1 MKSKLVLASGFCM
14 ALFWSGSAHATDGF
28 NFIGY
33 GPTSIAMG
41 GTGAAYDIGPAGM
54 MINPA
59 TLALMPDG
67 CDGQI
72 GGDIITSNLKIRNT
86 ATGEVAHSNS
96 EGTNN
101 GPYYAPEVA
110 FVCRKGR
117 YTLGIGSF
125 AAAGVGTQYAADS
138 FLSRTVTNTTDTGLR
153 NFSRMLTLRIPVSAA
168 YQVTDR
174 LAVGGSLDVVWTSMN
189 VGLLLD
195 TSQIGTLAAQQRL
208 SGSLVPTLLGIPQL
222 SGGYLNFTNHS
233 IVGGAAE
240 GWGIGGKLGATYQ
253 VSRRTRLGI
262 VYSFKTSVSDL
273 TGHSTLTAVSA
284 VAGNIPLS
292 GKVRVRDFQ
301 GPAQF
306 TAGVFHEF
314 SDRLSVAVDYQRMF
328 WGSAMKNVSVGFKD
342 DASGADINLSFP
354 TNYRDTNVVGVG
366 VQYRL
371 TPRFAVRGGFHY
383 ADEPTPGHGVLAII
397 PSTPTTNI
405 TGGGSWALGKNS
417 ALDFA
422 LTYAFPKSV
431 SNDGPPNTAAP
442 IEATHSQIA
451 ASIAFR
457 KHF

>member
-1 MKSKLVLASGFCM
+1 M

-153 NFSRMLTLRIPVSAA
+153 NFSRMLRSRPSMWCKIGCGHWAA
-168 YQVTDR
+168 F
-174 LAVGGSLDVVWTSMN
+174 
-189 VGLLLD
+189 
-195 TSQIGTLAAQQRL
+195 
-208 SGSLVPTLLGIPQL
+208 
-222 SGGYLNFTNHS
+222 SGG
-233 IVGGAAE
+233 
-240 GWGIGGKLGATYQ
+240 LGC
-253 VSRRTRLGI
+253 
-262 VYSFKTSVSDL
+262 
-273 TGHSTLTAVSA
+273 
-284 VAGNIPLS
+284 
-292 GKVRVRDFQ
+292 
-301 GPAQF
+301 
-306 TAGVFHEF
+306 
-314 SDRLSVAVDYQRMF
+314 
-328 WGSAMKNVSVGFKD
+328 
-342 DASGADINLSFP
+342 NL
-354 TNYRDTNVVGVG
+354 
-366 VQYRL
+366 
-371 TPRFAVRGGFHY
+371 
-383 ADEPTPGHGVLAII
+383 
-397 PSTPTTNI
+397 
-405 TGGGSWALGKNS
+405 
-417 ALDFA
+417 
-422 LTYAFPKSV
+422 
-431 SNDGPPNTAAP
+431 
-442 IEATHSQIA
+442 
-451 ASIAFR
+451 
-457 KHF
+457 